1 MKISNR
7 AERPDTLNME
17 NGALAHLAAV
27 APELP
32 VPRVVPTRDGDPV
45 GTITDAAGQV
55 HLVRALTVVPGRAAE
70 GQPVDPEL
78 AERIGAVSARVST
91 GLQGFFHR
99 DAGRSIAWDIRI
111 QRTPDGDPPA
121 LAAARSRIGRAL
133 AATAALPSGVQH
145 ADLTL
150 TNVLLDEARA
160 VSGVVDLGD
169 MHHTAAICDAA
180 VSLTA
185 VLRNSGP
192 LRVPWSELAAAFLD
206 GYQRVRPLW
215 PEEAAVLGH
224 LVLARLVT
232 TLDISRSRADEHP
245 DNRDTIVQYDAT
257 STALLEEL
265 VGLDDRALAHAF
277 SRLAGLPTPSGPRGR
292 SAQAARHRP
301 RWTVEPDVLRASRWP
316 SSAGTGPGS
325 SATTAS
331 RTSTPT
337 TTWRWPGTP
346 TRPSPRPSYASCG
359 R

>member
-1 MKISNR
+1 M
-7 AERPDTLNME
+7 
-17 NGALAHLAAV
+17 
-27 APELP
+27 
-32 VPRVVPTRDGDPV
+32 
-45 GTITDAAGQV
+45 
-55 HLVRALTVVPGRAAE
+55 
-70 GQPVDPEL
+70 
-78 AERIGAVSARVST
+78 
-91 GLQGFFHR
+91 
-99 DAGRSIAWDIRI
+99 
-111 QRTPDGDPPA
+111 TPD
-121 LAAARSRIGRAL
+121 ARSPGTSGSSAPRTETRRPWPRPGPGSAAAL

-257 STALLEEL
+257 STAPA
-265 VGLDDRALAHAF
+265 GGAGRAG
-277 SRLAGLPTPSGPRGR
+277 RPGPGPRVLPTGRPVDTERFAGR
-292 SAQAARHRP
+292 SA
-301 RWTVEPDVLRASRWP
+301 ASGATP
-316 SSAGTGPGS
+316 SSVDG
-325 SATTAS
+325 
-331 RTSTPT
+331 
-337 TTWRWPGTP
+337 
-346 TRPSPRPSYASCG
+346 
-359 R
+359 